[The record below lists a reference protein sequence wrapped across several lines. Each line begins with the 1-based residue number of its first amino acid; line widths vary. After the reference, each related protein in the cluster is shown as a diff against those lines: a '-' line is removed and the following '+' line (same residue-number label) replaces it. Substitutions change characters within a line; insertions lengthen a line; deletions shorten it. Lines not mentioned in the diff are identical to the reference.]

1 MDTKII
7 KNSTDEHIDPA
18 EADLQEELIREVKKL
33 ESATNDVKFQALT
46 VGVADT
52 TVTPAGHG
60 CKGVQIMT
68 AASTVSVGDEV
79 GQPVLLIQNIWLP
92 IPINNVGLLRFRG
105 SAGGEVVY
113 VISSN

>member
-1 MDTKII
+1 MDVHLV
-7 KNSTDEHIDPA
+7 KNSDGTWIDPA

-46 VGVADT
+46 VGAADT

-60 CKGVQIMT
+60 CKGVKIMT
-68 AASTVSVGDEV
+68 TASTVSIGDED
-79 GQPVLLIQNIWLP
+79 GQPVLLIQNIWLL